1 MQVSYSIC
9 SAHQLPDKDPNCKAC
24 NVTINVKYLRKI
36 KINDIFD
43 LNKKITL
50 QFNG

>member
-9 SAHQLPDKDPNCKAC
+9 SAHRPPDKDPNCKAC
-24 NVTINVKYLRKI
+24 NATINAKYLRKI

-50 QFNG
+50 SN